1 MEYRKFGST
10 YILRIDR
17 GEEILAS
24 ITTLCNAEKIRLGS
38 VSGIGAVGEVTLGV
52 FNREKFAYES
62 TTYTGDYEI
71 ASCSGTITTK
81 EGETYLHIHMAV
93 GNAVKVQGRFVRKN
107 NFVGT
112 VADGQQLVLYVIG
125 QNVLALYDTMNFIF
139 LAQFVEHRF

>member
-81 EGETYLHIHMAV
+81 EGDPDL
-93 GNAVKVQGRFVRKN
+93 F
-107 NFVGT
+107 
-112 VADGQQLVLYVIG
+112 YVDQPRIASYASRASG
-125 QNVLALYDTMNFIF
+125 DCQS
-139 LAQFVEHRF
+139 